1 MVTRLCMH
9 KMVHRGFFLAWDTVF
24 ELWDDDCFADVRRSA
39 WYESGIGREAG
50 SVRLGRRGERM
61 DHVGSREGFVF

>member
-24 ELWDDDCFADVRRSA
+24 ELWDDDC
-39 WYESGIGREAG
+39 
-50 SVRLGRRGERM
+50 LQM
-61 DHVGSREGFVF
+61 